1 MWAATVPG
9 LETDRRSEL
18 MIEIYCKPDIEE
30 INITN
35 FVKSV
40 SNSGDSSLLSRKL
53 SITLAHP
60 IWDKNQP
67 QVNLPLGSKIRMI
80 LDGEEIFNG
89 ILWIVESNSNEEL
102 ILTAYD
108 FLIYLNKSKVTYN
121 FTNIKPEDAV
131 KKICSEL
138 GVETGDIEQT
148 GVAVSNLVQ
157 QQTACEAILGLYDMV
172 TLNGYLLTIT
182 KTKINVIRKGQTIT
196 NYTLTINEN
205 GQGNNV
211 ISNDYTSSLEDMIN
225 MVKIYDDKNNCIGVV
240 EDEANKEKYGILQE
254 NYTAETG
261 KDSNIEATKMLK
273 SIGNS
278 CSVEAL
284 GNWQCKTGFVI
295 NTKIF
300 YLDSMKNA
308 SFLIDGDTHTWDIG
322 TNEYTM
328 QLNLV
333 TH

>member
-1 MWAATVPG
+1 
-9 LETDRRSEL
+9 
-18 MIEIYCKPDIEE
+18 MIEIYCKPDIQE

-40 SNSGDSSLLSRKL
+40 SNSGDSSLLARKL
-53 SITLAHP
+53 SITLALP

-67 QVNLPLGSKIRMI
+67 NINLPLGSKIRMV

-89 ILWIVESNSNEEL
+89 VIWIIENNSGEEL

-108 FLIYLNKSKVTYN
+108 YLIYLNKSKVTYN
-121 FTNIKPEDAV
+121 FTNIKPEEAV
-131 KKICSEL
+131 KTICSEL
-138 GVETGDIEQT
+138 DVETGDIAQT
-148 GVAVSNLVQ
+148 GAAVSNLVQ
-157 QQTACEAILGLYDMV
+157 QQTACEAILDLYDMV
-172 TLNGYLLTIT
+172 SPNGYLLTIT

-196 NYTLTINEN
+196 NYTLTINDD
-205 GQGNNV
+205 GKYNNV
-211 ISNDYTSSLEDMIN
+211 ISNNYSSYLEDMVN
-225 MVKIYDDKNNCIGVV
+225 VVKIYNAQNNFIGFVA
-240 EDEANKEKYGILQE
+240 DGANKEKYGILQE

-261 KDSNIEATKMLK
+261 KDSNTEAKKMLK

-333 TH
+333 TY